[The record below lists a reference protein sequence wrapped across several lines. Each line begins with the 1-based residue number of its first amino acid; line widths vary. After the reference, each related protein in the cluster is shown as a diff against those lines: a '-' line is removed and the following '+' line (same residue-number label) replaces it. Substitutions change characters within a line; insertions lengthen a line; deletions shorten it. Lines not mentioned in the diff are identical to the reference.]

1 MSTNN
6 NGKGIDWDGE
16 LQALMESSGI
26 KLAELVRPK
35 WTARARRRILG
46 ARAFMAAVV
55 IMGPLMWLTAA
66 SGAPE
71 AAVLPVLV
79 WLAGWIGY
87 GAWISLGR
95 PEWSI
100 TAHTARDLG
109 TAGFHAASRFYFAH
123 SRPLRARWRA
133 WRAARNRDRTE
144 VASMPTI
151 A

>member
-16 LQALMESSGI
+16 LQMLMESSGI
-26 KLAELVRPK
+26 KLTELVRPK
-35 WTARARRRILG
+35 WTTRARRRILG
-46 ARAFMAAVV
+46 ARAFMATVV
-55 IMGPLMWLTAA
+55 ITGPLMWVTAE

-71 AAVLPVLV
+71 AAVLPVVV
-79 WLAGWIGY
+79 WLTGWIGY

-95 PEWSI
+95 PDWSI
-100 TAHTARDLG
+100 SAHTARDLG
-109 TAGFHAASRFYFAH
+109 TAGFEAASRFYFAH

-133 WRAARNRDRTE
+133 WRAARDRDRTE
-144 VASMPTI
+144 VVSVPTI

>member
-1 MSTNN
+1 MTTNS
-6 NGKGIDWDGE
+6 GKGIDWDGE

-35 WTARARRRILG
+35 WTVRARRRVLG

-55 IMGPLMWLTAA
+55 ITGPLMWLTAA

-71 AAVLPVLV
+71 AAVVPVLV

-87 GAWISLGR
+87 GAWLSAGR
-95 PEWSI
+95 PDWSI

-109 TAGFHAASRFYFAH
+109 TAAFHAMSRFYFAH
-123 SRPLRARWRA
+123 SRPIRAWWRARRVA
-133 WRAARNRDRTE
+133 RTRAALTE
-144 VASMPTI
+144 AT